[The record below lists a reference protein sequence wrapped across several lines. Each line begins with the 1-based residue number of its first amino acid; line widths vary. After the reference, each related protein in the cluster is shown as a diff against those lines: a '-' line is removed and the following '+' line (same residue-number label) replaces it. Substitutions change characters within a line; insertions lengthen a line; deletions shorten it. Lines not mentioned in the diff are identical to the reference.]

1 MRAVLGL
8 AVLSILISA
17 CSVLEG
23 PHPWPNE
30 RRLLAKDW
38 VRPQVEADQA
48 PVYCYR
54 TLGTVSC
61 HDEPLPDSE
70 AGRLVSTDEGVVR
83 REAGDE

>member
-1 MRAVLGL
+1 MRSVLGL
-8 AVLSILISA
+8 VALSIAVSA

-38 VRPQVEADQA
+38 VRPQVEPDQA

-54 TLGTVSC
+54 TLAMVNC
-61 HDEPLPDSE
+61 YDKPLAASE
-70 AGRLVSTDEGVVR
+70 AGRLVSTDEGIVSR
-83 REAGDE
+83 KPADD

>member
-8 AVLSILISA
+8 AALSIALSA
-17 CSVLEG
+17 CSALEG

-38 VRPQVEADQA
+38 VRPQVEPDQA

-54 TLGTVSC
+54 TLAMVNC
-61 HDEPLPDSE
+61 YHEPLPASE

-83 REAGDE
+83 SKAGDE